1 MSIRKRRGR
10 RLPAFRLRLLAV
22 RRLLAVGAAAMFLVL
37 FAALVLPGDQ
47 ATAITRGSSINCRG
61 AGILW
66 PKNTGHVSP
75 QARRHRGQVV
85 RHTVRE
91 GVALSRVVNHGAH
104 GCTPG
109 SKRRLADRSKRRHHR
124 RRHHATHH
132 RVAVVRPSQTSL
144 PPPAGYTDQQMI
156 FDDQFSGGTL
166 DGTKWNTYIGSGGII
181 WNNYGNL
188 PAPFSG
194 PNIPGAGNEA
204 AMFGPSQVTV
214 DNGLTLT
221 AQPNVNQYAGTY
233 PWISGVVTTEGKFSL
248 PTTGWYVQVKAK
260 MPDQSRGMWP
270 GIWFL
275 PGVAGTPANELDGYE
290 GGLLGADPN
299 EIMHS
304 DYFAD
309 QGQQQSAYSVGTEVN
324 GGYNVYGFQFIPGQ
338 SITAYF
344 NGNQVW
350 RVSATSG
357 ITITGEPY
365 EIILSLQVATQQTSG
380 WHIVATATT
389 PPATMSVAEVQA
401 YS

>member
-1 MSIRKRRGR
+1 MVFMLS
-10 RLPAFRLRLLAV
+10 
-22 RRLLAVGAAAMFLVL
+22 AAP
-37 FAALVLPGDQ
+37 VLPGGE
-47 ATAITRGSSINCRG
+47 ATALTTGSGISCAGAGTLGHGETGHARPQTRRQRGLVVKRNVGEGVNPSRIVNRG
-61 AGILW
+61 ARRCTL
-66 PKNTGHVSP
+66 VS
-75 QARRHRGQVV
+75 
-85 RHTVRE
+85 E
-91 GVALSRVVNHGAH
+91 
-104 GCTPG
+104 
-109 SKRRLADRSKRRHHR
+109 RRLASRSKRRHHR
-124 RRHHATHH
+124 RRHHPPHH
-132 RVAVVRPSQTSL
+132 GMAVVRPSQTSL

-156 FDDQFSGGTL
+156 FDDQFAGGSL
-166 DGTKWNTYIGSGGII
+166 DGTKWNTYMGSGGII
-181 WNNYGNL
+181 WNNYGKL

-194 PNIPGAGNEA
+194 PNATRSRNEA
-204 AMFGPSQVTV
+204 AMYRPSQVTV
-214 DNGLTLT
+214 NNGLTLT

-233 PWISGVVTTEGKFSL
+233 PWISGVVTTEGKLSL

-260 MPDQSRGMWP
+260 MPDQSQGMWP

-275 PGVAGTPANELDGYE
+275 PGVKGTPANELDGYE
-290 GGLLGADPN
+290 GGLLGVDPN

-324 GGYNVYGFQFIPGQ
+324 AGYNVYGFQFIAGQ
-338 SITAYF
+338 CITAYF

-357 ITITGEPY
+357 ITISAEPY

-380 WHIVATATT
+380 WHTVPTATT